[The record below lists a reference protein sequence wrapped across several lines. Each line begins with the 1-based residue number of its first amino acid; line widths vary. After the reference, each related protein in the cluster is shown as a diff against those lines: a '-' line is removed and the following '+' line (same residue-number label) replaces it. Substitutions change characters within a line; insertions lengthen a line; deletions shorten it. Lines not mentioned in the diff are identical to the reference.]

1 MCQTLLPGLA
11 FTSERCK
18 LDVTIRCVVKKRI
31 VKKYLFLLSLLTGL
45 LAPAFAQTGAASNKI
60 DLVFRL
66 MLDRAK
72 NRTLYQ
78 GEELPPLLRIEPTTG
93 FASKSSVPEERY
105 DCIVYTSRP
114 QSLRDSNIILNSVLP
129 GFVTAW
135 VTPTQIIQ
143 MSQMPDVRFIEAPK
157 PVYLSNDVAIGSS
170 GAALLH
176 QGMLNNTSY
185 KGKNVI
191 IGVYDTGIDWDH
203 FDFRDPVDTTKS
215 RILRI
220 WDQTLT
226 ATASEASP
234 TGFPYGVEYTQAQIN
249 DELDGTPARVVR
261 ENDING
267 HGTHVAGTAAGN
279 GAALPSRRYTGM
291 APEADIVIIKGSN
304 TSFSDSRIIDGLT
317 YLRNLAATLGRP
329 AVMNW
334 SLGSQFG
341 PHDGTR
347 PYEKAIDSFTNSAP
361 GRVVAVAA
369 GNDNGTN
376 LHNRIILNAN
386 TSGSMAFAVPDSTAS
401 DVFEYRIYSNND
413 SSVSATVTA
422 PDGST
427 LTATPQQSVSLRV
440 LSDSFAVLLS
450 NQIDVANNNRYVD
463 VYVSRNGT
471 NNRRPTGTWTLSI
484 TNNTSNILT
493 MDGWLYYKN
502 GAFSATTVSGGNND
516 YLVASPANATSAIA
530 VASYTGKNNW
540 YSNAVPTGAY
550 TFPTSRSDSISQFS
564 VRGPRRDG
572 VLKPEIAATGEA
584 VISCLSSDAVASFS
598 NGSITEPGLY
608 VKDQGTSMASPGV
621 AGAVALLLQAN
632 PAATASQIKNL
643 LMSTANK
650 DALTEVVAPT
660 PNPIWG
666 YGKLDVYKAA
676 SLLFNCGP
684 ADRRTYKYD
693 SSTRNAQEAGFGSTT
708 QQLAIRFT
716 PDISGKLGG
725 VFFHTSTSTTSLVLQ
740 VRSASAG
747 APGPVLGTLNLDSNR
762 IAKYSFNYIDLSELN
777 IPVVTGTDYFIV
789 LARAVASSATWSLR
803 YENIVLNGRSVV
815 SNNGGTSWTPFNGN
829 LKIRPVVYNNAQLA
843 GTIAT
848 SNSADTRGI
857 NTSNQF
863 INLNCELINQLVPA
877 GTNPASGQVTAKVWI
892 EGAVPH
898 YAGKPYVQR
907 HYDVSAAAGAASGR
921 VTVYFTQA
929 EFTAFN
935 ADAASASDLP
945 AGPADAA
952 GIARLRIGKYGGSS
966 SDGSGLIGTY
976 TGPGSIIDPADADIV
991 YNASANR
998 WEVTFADTG
1007 FGGYFVQTE
1016 LTVLPIAE
1024 QFFRGNIQGASNLLN
1039 WKINCTTAAVLTV
1052 ERSGSGTDFTGI
1064 GNITANQHDCSQPFA
1079 FTDVLPLTGDN
1090 FYRIRMVEPGGHTV
1104 YTSTILLQNDR
1115 QLVAKLYPTLIH
1127 AGGPV
1132 QVSLGEAKGRLYV
1145 TDATGKQVVVR
1156 ALTAGVQSIDLG
1168 LYSKGVYFY
1177 TIKNDKAVL
1186 AAGKIV
1192 VE

>member
-1 MCQTLLPGLA
+1 M
-11 FTSERCK
+11 
-18 LDVTIRCVVKKRI
+18 VKKH
-31 VKKYLFLLSLLTGL
+31 LFLLSLLTSL
-45 LAPAFAQTGAASNKI
+45 LATTFAQTGAAGNKI

-78 GEELPPLLRIEPTTG
+78 GDELPPLLRIESTTG
-93 FASKSSVPEERY
+93 FASKGSAPEERY
-105 DCIVYTSRP
+105 DCIVYTSKP

-135 VTPTQIIQ
+135 VTPAQIIQ

-157 PVYLSNDVAIGSS
+157 PVYPSNDVAVGSS

-176 QGMLNNTSY
+176 QGMLNNTPY

-226 ATASEASP
+226 ATASEATP
-234 TGFPYGVEYTQAQIN
+234 NGFPYGVEYTQAQIN

-341 PHDGTR
+341 PHDGSR
-347 PYEKAIDSFTNSAP
+347 PYEKAIDSFTTSAP

-376 LHNRIILNAN
+376 IHNRIILNAN
-386 TSGSMAFAVPDSTAS
+386 ASGSMTFAVSDSTAS
-401 DVFEYRIYSNND
+401 DVFDYRIYSND
-413 SSVSATVTA
+413 KSSVSATVTA

-427 LTATPQQSVSLRV
+427 LTANPQQNVSLKV
-440 LSDSFAVLLS
+440 FSDSSFVISLS
-450 NQIDVANNNRYVD
+450 NQIDAADSNRYVD
-463 VYVSRNGT
+463 VYISRNGAS
-471 NNRRPTGTWTLSI
+471 NRRPAGAWTLSL
-484 TNNTSNILT
+484 TNNTSNTLT

-502 GAFSATTVSGGNND
+502 AAFSATTVSGGNND

-540 YSNAVPTGAY
+540 YSNAVLAGAY
-550 TFPTSRSDSISQFS
+550 TFPTSRSDSISPFS
-564 VRGPRRDG
+564 AKGPRRDG

-584 VISCLSSDAVASFS
+584 VISCLSSDAVASFG
-598 NGSITEPGLY
+598 NGSITDPGLY
-608 VKDQGTSMASPGV
+608 VKEQGTSMASPGV

-643 LMSTANK
+643 LISTANK
-650 DALTEVVAPT
+650 DALTEVVVPT

-693 SSTRNAQEAGFGSTT
+693 SSTRNAQEAALGLTT
-708 QQLAIRFT
+708 QQIAIRFT
-716 PDISGKLGG
+716 PEASGKLGG
-725 VFFHTSTSTTSLVLQ
+725 VFFHTHTTTTSLVLE
-740 VRSASAG
+740 VRTANAG
-747 APGPVLGTLNLDSNR
+747 TPGSLLGTLSLDSSR
-762 IAKYSFNYIDLSELN
+762 IAKFSFNYIDLSALN
-777 IPVVTGTDYFIV
+777 IPVTTGVNYYIV
-789 LARAVASSATWSLR
+789 LSRAAASSAGWSLR
-803 YENIVLNGRSVV
+803 YENIVLNGRSQF
-815 SNNGGTSWTPFNGN
+815 SSNGGASWSNFNGN

-877 GTNPASGQVTAKVWI
+877 GTNPASGQVTSKVWI

-907 HYDVSAAAGAASGR
+907 HYDVSAAAVAASGR

-952 GIARLRIGKYGGSS
+952 GIARLRVGKYGGNS

-976 TGPGSIIDPADADIV
+976 SGAGSIIDPADADIV
-991 YNASANR
+991 YNAGANR

-1007 FGGYFVQTE
+1007 FGGYFAQTE

-1024 QFFRGNIQGASNLLN
+1024 QYFRGNTQGAGNLLN

-1052 ERSGSGTDFTGI
+1052 ERSANGTDFTGI
-1064 GNITANQHDCSQPFA
+1064 GNIAAAQHDCSQPFI
-1079 FTDVLPLTGDN
+1079 FTDVLPLTGNN
-1090 FYRIRMVEPGGHTV
+1090 FYRIRMVQPDGHTV

-1127 AGGPV
+1127 AGGMV
-1132 QVSLGEAKGRLYV
+1132 QVTLEDARGYLYV

-1156 ALTAGVQSIDLG
+1156 ALTAGVQSIDLR
-1168 LYSKGVYFY
+1168 LYSKGSYFY